1 MVENTA
7 TYPNGQGGRQVND
20 LPQPD
25 TWYGLVDYR
34 AEVPAERKRYTR
46 PEFVKGTDE
55 DTIGKVY
62 ELLDIWYDKLR
73 RNKVRYAYYDGK
85 NRLKDFGI
93 STPPELLNVETV
105 VGWAQKAVDALAV
118 RSRFDGFTASD
129 SDLQKELDG
138 IAERSHLGIKYRQ
151 AVTSTLI
158 YSCSFITIGLDENG
172 DASIQLHSA
181 ETASAVWDEQKSRIA
196 YGLVIEDWD
205 KKGAPIELTLHLDD
219 AAVHCYKND
228 EGLWYTEEEPHSMG
242 RPVMVALV
250 YRPTYRKPFGQSR
263 ISRSVMSLVDSAVR
277 CALGG
282 DISFQFAVSPQKYL
296 LGADRDA
303 LGEKT
308 RWEAY
313 IGNIFAVSY
322 NADDEEMPQFGQ
334 LPQASMQQYSDFMRS
349 LAARFSSET
358 NVPLA
363 QLGVNSDANP
373 SSAQAIYA
381 ANEPLIIECQDLNEG
396 ARDSLR
402 NVALMCIAAQHD
414 KPLDKLTD
422 EEKDF
427 VVSFINPARPSI
439 VSQADAMVKIASVI
453 PDFAGTDLFFEQI
466 GFTEDM
472 RKKAVSDI
480 ARNRGAFSLA
490 VSLAGQAVGDAN
502 ENSVDDANESI
513 AATALKGSQMNAIV
527 QIMNRFTAGS
537 LSESQAVN
545 TIAAMTGLSR
555 ERAKAML
562 MGEDTVQ
569 EVVEDSVEKV
579 L

>member
-7 TYPNGQGGRQVND
+7 TYPNGLGGRKVND
-20 LPQPD
+20 DPQPD
-25 TWYGLVDYR
+25 TWVPADRYR
-34 AEVPAERKRYTR
+34 EDVPAERREFTR
-46 PEFVKGTDE
+46 PEFASGTDR
-55 DTIGKVY
+55 DTIEKVY
-62 ELLDIWYDKLR
+62 ELLDIWYSKLR
-73 RNKVRYAYYDGK
+73 RNKIRYRYYDGK
-85 NRLKDFGI
+85 NKLKDFGI

-118 RSRFDGFTASD
+118 RSRFDGFTATD
-129 SDLQKELDG
+129 DDLQTELDK

-158 YSCSFITIGLDENG
+158 YSCSFITVGLDEND
-172 DASIQLHSA
+172 DAVIQLHSA

-196 YGLVIEDWD
+196 YGLVIEDWNR
-205 KKGAPIELTLHLDD
+205 KGAPTEMSLHLSDKV
-219 AAVHCYKND
+219 VHCTKGDY
-228 EGLWYTEEEPHSMG
+228 LWTTEDEPHNMG
-242 RPVMVALV
+242 RPVMEALV

-277 CALGG
+277 AALGG
-282 DISFQFAVSPQKYL
+282 DIAFQFAVAPQKYL

-303 LGEKT
+303 LEGRT

-313 IGNIFAVSY
+313 IGNIFAVSS
-322 NADDEEMPQFGQ
+322 DEDGNKPEYGQ
-334 LPQASMQQYSDFMRS
+334 LPQASMQQYTEFMRS

-373 SSAQAIYA
+373 TSAQAIYA

-402 NVALMCIAAQHD
+402 NIALMCIAAEHN

-427 VVSFINPARPSI
+427 VVSFVNPAMPSI

-472 RKKAVSDI
+472 RRKAVSDI

-490 VSLAGQAVGDAN
+490 VSLAGQVDDMNNNA
-502 ENSVDDANESI
+502 VDDANESI

-527 QIMNRFTAGS
+527 QIMNRYATGA
-537 LSESQAVN
+537 LSESQATN
-545 TIAAMTGLSR
+545 TISAMTGLSR

-562 MGEDTVQ
+562 LGEETVQ